1 MDIKPSCKSQ
11 YTAVSNEVETLI
23 ERGFSKKAIYDYY
36 KNQDKIKMSYSAWL
50 VILRYRT
57 KENPFSLAQKPKFT
71 SEKIAEPIQ
80 VQGKFHH
87 DNRPYPVS
95 QDSKPQ
101 EKNELKVNLI
111 SKKTMKKEGN

>member
-1 MDIKPSCKSQ
+1 
-11 YTAVSNEVETLI
+11 
-23 ERGFSKKAIYDYY
+23 
-36 KNQDKIKMSYSAWL
+36 
-50 VILRYRT
+50 
-57 KENPFSLAQKPKFT
+57 
-71 SEKIAEPIQ
+71 

-87 DNRPYPVS
+87 DNRPYPGS